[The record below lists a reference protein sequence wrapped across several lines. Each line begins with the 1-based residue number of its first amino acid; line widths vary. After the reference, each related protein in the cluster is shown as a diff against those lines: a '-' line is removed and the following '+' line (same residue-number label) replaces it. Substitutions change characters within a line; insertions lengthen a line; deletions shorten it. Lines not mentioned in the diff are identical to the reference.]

1 MSLRAVVVD
10 DEFPAREELKSLLQ
24 ETGEVELVG
33 EAEDGDEVAVLL
45 DRYRPDVVFL
55 DIEMR
60 NQNGMVTAGEI
71 MEREFPPAVV
81 FTTGY
86 SQYAVRA
93 FALNA
98 VDYILKPYSLERVNT
113 CIAKLQKMKIDAVEN
128 GEIVADNVTSTP
140 DSHFTHLSVWSK
152 DRILILRPQDIFFA
166 RADEN
171 RQTLLQTVKGPITT
185 KITLRELEVMLR
197 EQRFLR
203 THKSFLVNLT
213 KVVEVIPWFN
223 NTYMLVLEG
232 VMENNIP
239 VARHYMKEFNQ
250 LMNI

>member
-1 MSLRAVVVD
+1 MKLKAVVVD
-10 DEFPAREELKSLLQ
+10 DEFPAREELKSLLR
-24 ETGEVELVG
+24 ETGKVDVAG
-33 EAEDGDEVAVLL
+33 EGEDGDEVAGLL
-45 DRYRPDVVFL
+45 EQHRPDVVFL

-60 NQNGMVTAGEI
+60 NQNGMMAAGEI

-98 VDYILKPYSLERVNT
+98 VDYILKPYSLERVEA
-113 CIAKLQKMKIDAVEN
+113 CIERLKKMRSVPPEP
-128 GEIVADNVTSTP
+128 GGIVADHAVVNG
-140 DSHFTHLSVWSK
+140 DSLPHLSVWSK

-171 RQTLLQTVKGPITT
+171 RQTLLQTVKGPIVT
-185 KITLRELEVMLR
+185 KITLRELEAMLR
-197 EQRFLR
+197 GQRFLR
-203 THKSFLVNLT
+203 THKSFLVNLS

-232 VMENNIP
+232 CTDSNIP

-250 LMNI
+250 LMHI